1 MAKLR
6 PASCHRRIK
15 RAYTR
20 TSKYRRLSYIKGAPN
35 HKIIHFDSG
44 NRRYEM
50 FPKTLVLNG
59 TKAINLR
66 HNAIEAARIVVTRQM
81 SKTIGKFA
89 FGLKLRVFPHHIIR
103 ENPIAMGA
111 GADRM
116 SQGMRSAFGKT
127 ISRAARLTPDQT
139 IIQVYVQ
146 EENIKD
152 AKRALEKA
160 SKKFGISCTI
170 KILDNPLYVGA
181 EAAALIKPK
190 FREATPK
197 AEEESIEETETT
209 EKSETDAKEKPAEAT
224 A

>member
-1 MAKLR
+1 
-6 PASCHRRIK
+6 
-15 RAYTR
+15 
-20 TSKYRRLSYIKGAPN
+20 
-35 HKIIHFDSG
+35 
-44 NRRYEM
+44 M
-50 FPKTLVLNG
+50 FPKTVVLNG
-59 TKAINLR
+59 DKAINLR

-81 SKTIGKFA
+81 SKTVGKFT

-116 SQGMRSAFGKT
+116 SQGMRASFGKT
-127 ISRAARLTPDQT
+127 ISRAARLKPGQP
-139 IIQVYVQ
+139 IIQLYVQ
-146 EENIKD
+146 EDQIKH

-170 KILDNPLYVGA
+170 KTMDNPLYVGE

-190 FREATPK
+190 FREAELK
-197 AEEESIEETETT
+197 EEEETVEETETS
-209 EKSETDAKEKPAEAT
+209 EESETPTEEKPEEAT

>member
-1 MAKLR
+1 
-6 PASCHRRIK
+6 
-15 RAYTR
+15 
-20 TSKYRRLSYIKGAPN
+20 
-35 HKIIHFDSG
+35 
-44 NRRYEM
+44 M